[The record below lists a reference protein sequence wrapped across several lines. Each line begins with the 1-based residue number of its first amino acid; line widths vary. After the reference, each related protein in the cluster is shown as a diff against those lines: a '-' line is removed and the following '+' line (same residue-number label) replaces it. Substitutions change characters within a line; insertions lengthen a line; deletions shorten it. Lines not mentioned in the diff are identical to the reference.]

1 MTSVNLLD
9 GGNHDDFDDDFMAS
23 IYKDP
28 KGRSKFW
35 YVSYFDASGAQRR
48 KSTKTTDRTLAMKLA
63 VEWERLAKSGRAGNV
78 VAAQVRKVVAELVE
92 QATGEPLHFQ
102 TVADYFT
109 HWKKQWDAGKAKNT
123 AIKYTQTVDSF
134 LKAIGKRATQPLGN
148 IGPGDLEKWRD
159 ALQKGGRTPATVNFN
174 LKVISI
180 AFQKAQRLG
189 YITVNPCHGLEA
201 IRDDTEAER
210 DVFTPEQV
218 KALAEAGKGT
228 DWEGAVL
235 VAYFTGLRLGDVA
248 TLTWAEVDTT
258 GAQGWF
264 LRRKTGKTGKEV
276 AVPVHPSLRA
286 FLEPRRGVGKA
297 PLFRTL
303 HGGKPGGK
311 KGLSTQFKNIM
322 EKAGIRGRVLR
333 TGGGGARQISSLS
346 FHSLRHSFTSAMAN
360 AGVPEEVRMLLTGH
374 TTRRAHKTYTH
385 HEEAQVWAAIATVP
399 GVAV

>member
-1 MTSVNLLD
+1 MPSVHKKPGSRSPYWFAAYRGPD
-9 GGNHDDFDDDFMAS
+9 G
-23 IYKDP
+23 
-28 KGRSKFW
+28 
-35 YVSYFDASGAQRR
+35 RR
-48 KSTKTTDRTLAMKLA
+48 VQKSTKTRDKAKALKIA
-63 VEWERLAKSGRAGNV
+63 VEWEALANKGRNGGLI
-78 VAAQVRKVVAELVE
+78 AAQVRKVVAELVE

-109 HWKKQWDAGKAKNT
+109 HWKTQGDAGKARNT

-134 LKAIGKRATQPLGN
+134 LKALGKRATQPLGN

-174 LKVISI
+174 LKVVSI
-180 AFQKAQRLG
+180 AFQKAHKLG

-201 IRDDTEAER
+201 IRDNTEAER

-218 KALAEAGKGT
+218 KALIEAGKGT

-258 GAQGWF
+258 ASQGWF
-264 LRRKTGKTGKEV
+264 LRRKTAKTRKEV
-276 AVPVHPSLRA
+276 AIPVHPDLRA
-286 FLEPRRGVGKA
+286 FLEPRQGVGRA
-297 PLFRTL
+297 PLFRAL
-303 HGGKPGGK
+303 HGGKPGGNT
-311 KGLSTQFKNIM
+311 GLSTQFKNLM
-322 EKAGIRGRVLR
+322 EKAGISGRVLR
-333 TGGGGARQISSLS
+333 KGGGGARQTTSLS

-374 TTRRAHKTYTH
+374 STRRAHKTYTH

-399 GVAV
+399 GVTV

>member
-1 MTSVNLLD
+1 MPSL
-9 GGNHDDFDDDFMAS
+9 H
-23 IYKDP
+23 KDSR
-28 KGRSKFW
+28 GRSPFW
-35 YVSYFDASGAQRR
+35 VAAYRGPDGRR
-48 KSTKTTDRTLAMKLA
+48 VKKSTKTKDRAKALRLAI
-63 VEWERLAKSGRAGNV
+63 EWEELANKGRDGGLM
-78 VAAQVRKVVAELVE
+78 AAQVRKVVAELVE

-109 HWKKQWDAGKAKNT
+109 HWKKQWDAGKARNT

-174 LKVISI
+174 LKVLSI
-180 AFQKAQRLG
+180 AFQKAQRQG

-218 KALAEAGKGT
+218 SALTAAGKGT

-264 LRRKTGKTGKEV
+264 LRRKTGKTKKEV

-286 FLEPRRGVGKA
+286 FLEPRQGVGKA

-303 HGGKPGGK
+303 HNGKPGGK
-311 KGLSTQFKNIM
+311 TGLSTQFKNLM

-333 TGGGGARQISSLS
+333 KGGGGARQTSSLS

-374 TTRRAHKTYTH
+374 STRRAHKTYTH
-385 HEEAQVWAAIATVP
+385 HEEAQVWNAIAALP

>member
-1 MTSVNLLD
+1 MPSVHKNPLARSPYWFAAYRGPD
-9 GGNHDDFDDDFMAS
+9 G
-23 IYKDP
+23 
-28 KGRSKFW
+28 
-35 YVSYFDASGAQRR
+35 RR
-48 KSTKTTDRTLAMKLA
+48 VKKSTKTKDRAKALRLAI
-63 VEWERLAKSGRAGNV
+63 EWEELANKGRNGGLM
-78 VAAQVRKVVAELVE
+78 AAQVRKVVSELVE

-102 TVADYFT
+102 AVADYFT
-109 HWKKQWDAGKAKNT
+109 HWKKQWDAGKARNT

-134 LKAIGKRATQPLGN
+134 LKALGKRVTQPLGN

-159 ALQKGGRTPATVNFN
+159 SLQKGGRTPATVNFN
-174 LKVISI
+174 LKVVSI
-180 AFQKAQRLG
+180 AFQKAQKLG

-218 KALAEAGKGT
+218 KALTSAGKGT

-235 VAYFTGLRLGDVA
+235 VAYFTGLRLGDVV
-248 TLTWAEVDTT
+248 TLTWSEVDTA

-264 LRRKTGKTGKEV
+264 LRRKTGKTKKEV
-276 AVPVHPSLRA
+276 AVPIHPSLRA
-286 FLEPRRGVGKA
+286 FLEPRQGVGKA

-303 HGGKPGGK
+303 HNGKPGGK
-311 KGLSTQFKNIM
+311 TGLSTQFKNLM

-333 TGGGGARQISSLS
+333 TGGGGARQTSSLS

-374 TTRRAHKTYTH
+374 STRRAHKTYTH
-385 HEEAQVWAAIATVP
+385 HEEAQVWAAIAKVP

>member
-1 MTSVNLLD
+1 MTGVFVLTIVLTMPSL
-9 GGNHDDFDDDFMAS
+9 H
-23 IYKDP
+23 KDSR
-28 KGRSKFW
+28 GRSPFW
-35 YVSYFDASGAQRR
+35 VAAYRGPDGRR
-48 KSTKTTDRTLAMKLA
+48 VKKSTKTKDRAKALRLAI
-63 VEWERLAKSGRAGNV
+63 EWEELANKGRDGGLM
-78 VAAQVRKVVAELVE
+78 AAQVRKVVAELVE
-92 QATGEPLHFQ
+92 QATGEALHFQ

-134 LKAIGKRATQPLGN
+134 LKAIGKRAGQPLGN

-174 LKVISI
+174 LKVVSI
-180 AFQKAQRLG
+180 AFQKAQKLG
-189 YITVNPCHGLEA
+189 YITINPCHGLEA

-218 KALAEAGKGT
+218 SALTAAGKGT

-258 GAQGWF
+258 GARGWF
-264 LRRKTGKTGKEV
+264 LRRKTGKTKKEV
-276 AVPVHPSLRA
+276 AIPIHPSLRA
-286 FLEPRRGVGKA
+286 FLEPRQGFGRA

-303 HGGKPGGK
+303 HNGKPGGK
-311 KGLSTQFKNIM
+311 TGLSTQFKNLM

-333 TGGGGARQISSLS
+333 EGGGGARQTSSLS

-360 AGVPEEVRMLLTGH
+360 AGVSEEVRMLLTGH
-374 TTRRAHKTYTH
+374 STRRAHKTYTH
-385 HEEAQVWAAIATVP
+385 HEEDQVWAAIATVP

>member
-1 MTSVNLLD
+1 MNIVD
-9 GGNHDDFDDDFMAS
+9 KGNHDDFYDDSMAS
-23 IYKDP
+23 VYKDP
-28 KGRSKFW
+28 RNRSKFW
-35 YVSYFDASGAQRR
+35 YVSFFDSAGVQRR
-48 KSTKTTDRTLAMKLA
+48 RSTKTTDRTLAMRMA
-63 VEWERLAKSGRAGNV
+63 ADWERLAKSGRAGSV

-109 HWKKQWDAGKAKNT
+109 HWKTQWDAGKAKNT

-134 LKAIGKRATQPLGN
+134 LNALGKRATQPLGN

-174 LKVISI
+174 LKVVSI
-180 AFQKAQRLG
+180 AFQKAQKLG
-189 YITVNPCHGLEA
+189 YIPVNPCHGLEA

-218 KALAEAGKGT
+218 KVLIEAGKGT
-228 DWEGAVL
+228 DWEGAVF

-248 TLTWAEVDTT
+248 TLTWADVDTA

-264 LRRKTGKTGKEV
+264 LRRKTLKTRKEV
-276 AVPVHPSLRA
+276 AIPIHPSLRA
-286 FLEPRRGVGKA
+286 FLEPWQGVGRA

-303 HGGKPGGK
+303 HGGKPGGNT
-311 KGLSTQFKNIM
+311 GLSTQFKNLM

-333 TGGGGARQISSLS
+333 KGVGGARQTTSLS

-374 TTRRAHKTYTH
+374 STRRAHKTYTH